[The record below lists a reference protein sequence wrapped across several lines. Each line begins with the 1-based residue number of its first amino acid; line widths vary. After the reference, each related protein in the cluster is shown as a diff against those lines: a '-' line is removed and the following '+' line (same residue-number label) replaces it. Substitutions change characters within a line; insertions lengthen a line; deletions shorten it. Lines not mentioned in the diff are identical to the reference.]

1 MTALFS
7 FILVFVLAFGASAQ
21 STYFEH
27 YIQGTGGTIN
37 DTLDNG
43 TVVTLDLSTDDVE
56 QENDEPD
63 SYYDDDLDAGRES
76 DPSDQNLLTLGLRFT
91 GIEIPQGTTID
102 SAFVVFHAHEG
113 KTAADVAML
122 TIVGEATDNA
132 TTFDEASGFNEN
144 YLLTDRIGSGTT
156 LSH

>member
-1 MTALFS
+1 MNRTATTTMT
-7 FILVFVLAFGASAQ
+7 
-21 STYFEH
+21 ST
-27 YIQGTGGTIN
+27 Q
-37 DTLDNG
+37 
-43 TVVTLDLSTDDVE
+43 
-56 QENDEPD
+56 
-63 SYYDDDLDAGRES
+63 AGES

-91 GIEIPQGTTID
+91 GIEVPQGTTID